1 MKRAILAE
9 LFTACRDQKPAALVT
24 VLASGQQ
31 TVVYPHTDPA
41 STALAATTAHA
52 AQEAL
57 RKDRSGVVETADGSL
72 FIHVLAPPPRM
83 LIVGA
88 VHIAQAL
95 APMADLAGYEVTV
108 IDPRRAFAT
117 AERFPSCNL
126 VTEWPERALPR
137 LAPDRRTAIV
147 TLTHDQKLDEP
158 ALRLALQSDAFYI
171 GALGSKKTQAARR
184 ERLTHSGL
192 NEHALVRI
200 HGPAG
205 LDVGAKT
212 PAEIAISIM
221 AEVTQALRQRRPAA

>member
-1 MKRAILAE
+1 MVSARLLTAPCSFKYLRHHKQGLGRGPCLWWQHTSIPGARRVKRAILAD
-9 LFTACRDQKPAALVT
+9 LLTACRDKKPAALVT

-57 RKDRSGVVETADGSL
+57 RKDRSGIGETVDGTL
-72 FIHVLAPPPRM
+72 FIQVLTPPPRM

-95 APMADLAGYEVTV
+95 APMANLAGYEVTV

-117 AERFPSCNL
+117 AERFPSCDL

-137 LAPDRRTAIV
+137 LAPDRKRGNANACRRWCCCAIY
-147 TLTHDQKLDEP
+147 P
-158 ALRLALQSDAFYI
+158 
-171 GALGSKKTQAARR
+171 
-184 ERLTHSGL
+184 GL
-192 NEHALVRI
+192 
-200 HGPAG
+200 
-205 LDVGAKT
+205 
-212 PAEIAISIM
+212 
-221 AEVTQALRQRRPAA
+221 

>member
-9 LFTACRDQKPAALVT
+9 LLTACRDKKPAALVT

-31 TVVYPHTDPA
+31 TIVYPHTDPA

-57 RKDRSGVVETADGSL
+57 RKDRSGIGETVDGTL
-72 FIHVLAPPPRM
+72 FIQVLAPPPRM

-95 APMADLAGYEVTV
+95 VPMADLAGYEVTV
-108 IDPRRAFAT
+108 IDPRR
-117 AERFPSCNL
+117 ERFPSCDL

-158 ALRLALQSDAFYI
+158 ALRAALQSDAFYI

-184 ERLTHSGL
+184 ERLAHSGL
-192 NEHALVRI
+192 DEHALARI

-221 AEVTQALRQRRPAA
+221 AEVTQVLRQRGPAA